1 LECWGD
7 RNTPVSQTLGET
19 LLRIKQWEC
28 DIIQILSITT
38 KVKVRA
44 VARFRVDELFPDDPD
59 VNRRVAYL
67 MRIEGR

>member
-1 LECWGD
+1 
-7 RNTPVSQTLGET
+7 
-19 LLRIKQWEC
+19 LRIKQWEC